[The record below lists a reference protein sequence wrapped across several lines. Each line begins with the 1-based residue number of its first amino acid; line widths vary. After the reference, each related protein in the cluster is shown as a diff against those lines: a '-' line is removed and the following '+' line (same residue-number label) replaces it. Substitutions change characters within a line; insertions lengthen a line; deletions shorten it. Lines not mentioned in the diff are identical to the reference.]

1 MGRMQR
7 SDRGKMMEKLTLSQR
22 REERSAAKPQPKR
35 IRDGGSKRRSCSLGN
50 VRSEEKRQRTAAL
63 QNLAEASCCVARA
76 SVLECGCPLPLSLEP
91 LSADR
96 TLQSHPV
103 GYDKS
108 FEKSSQPASNLGVL
122 QCGAR
127 SAWLSRAAPAL
138 KPQIRSQRQGG
149 LELGASLELG
159 AWCLELWPYGTCS
172 R

>member
-1 MGRMQR
+1 MGRTQR

-96 TLQSHPV
+96 TLQSHPACTV
-103 GYDKS
+103 ELR
-108 FEKSSQPASNLGVL
+108 FETFGNFAAACEQCRLL
-122 QCGAR
+122 QRGGT
-127 SAWLSRAAPAL
+127 
-138 KPQIRSQRQGG
+138 QRRQN
-149 LELGASLELG
+149 
-159 AWCLELWPYGTCS
+159 

>member
-1 MGRMQR
+1 MEARRGEVIRSPTFAVRKSGR
-7 SDRGKMMEKLTLSQR
+7 G
-22 REERSAAKPQPKR
+22 QPH
-35 IRDGGSKRRSCSLGN
+35 SKTSRKHSG
-50 VRSEEKRQRTAAL
+50 
-63 QNLAEASCCVARA
+63 CVARA

-159 AWCLELWPYGTCS
+159 AWCLELWPLRHLQPVKALHEIRIEGVGNGKVAAGIKCAGCHGLPI